1 MAKFNKDTQNRI
13 NTITEE
19 AELQKNMSG
28 ILTKKVGTYKKMSK
42 FQKDL
47 LVEMK
52 GEKDIAGKLTKL
64 QEKKEEIIKSTNK
77 KVKENQVLL
86 LKQLED
92 AESHLKSE
100 EKRKT
105 VTDQIK
111 DSGKSIAKDMAGLLG
126 ISQELSSAL
135 LKGSLAIIAMVAIK
149 EVAEVFVDMAKN
161 AKETSLSM
169 GVTGKEA
176 MKLQSQVKFA
186 QMSFEGMLLGSDK
199 LNTAM
204 TNIVEATGNVRI
216 PDGMI
221 TDVAALSQ
229 YLDPKNAISL
239 ARTLKN
245 AGQNT
250 EELRGFAEKYAES
263 VGGRGADG
271 LAYLASNQLALV
283 GLSED
288 QLKVKIQEGIQLK
301 QMGADMD
308 HLNQKAGEALDIES
322 SLRNEMKLRAITGK
336 EISMNALRAAQ
347 VSGDTK
353 KIAEEEAKLIAQLG
367 PQLKGNLQLQR
378 MIGDATGLSKEQM
391 LNYQNATAEAGD
403 RLKENTKEAGML
415 NGMFDGMGGIVGGV
429 LMAIAGLVTAM
440 LALWGLSKLF
450 SFFKLG
456 NPVTEFIGD
465 FGSKDVLMGAAAMVL
480 VAGSMLLFAMAMGKF
495 SEVMSVESVMATV
508 VGMALLGGAMLV
520 LALAV
525 GNPAT
530 AGMLLMASG
539 AMLVLAAAFLVFGYA
554 IQAIAKGFG
563 MLAELGTQIF
573 ELAMITPLFPI
584 IGMGL
589 MLLAGF
595 LALAGIGLLF
605 AAPGFLAFGIA
616 MIPFAAGMA
625 LLGVALPLVAEGMK
639 SFSDIVG
646 DLPGIAAGLLLF
658 GLSLIPLSLSIIPL
672 GFGMMIATP
681 GILGFAIA
689 ITILGA
695 ALKSISGGLDS
706 LQTFVNIVPSLTQL
720 VGLIP
725 GLIALSGAFY
735 LLSGSLMT
743 MSLGLAAISFLI
755 PTLAALGVLLPTVS
769 AAING
774 ESTSTDTESTPD
786 DGASSMAEV
795 VEEIKGLRQD
805 IANQPILINVDGK
818 VVSEITKVQARKL
831 STRGSVYGGGNK

>member
-1 MAKFNKDTQNRI
+1 
-13 NTITEE
+13 
-19 AELQKNMSG
+19 
-28 ILTKKVGTYKKMSK
+28 
-42 FQKDL
+42 
-47 LVEMK
+47 
-52 GEKDIAGKLTKL
+52 
-64 QEKKEEIIKSTNK
+64 
-77 KVKENQVLL
+77 
-86 LKQLED
+86 
-92 AESHLKSE
+92 
-100 EKRKT
+100 
-105 VTDQIK
+105 
-111 DSGKSIAKDMAGLLG
+111 
-126 ISQELSSAL
+126 
-135 LKGSLAIIAMVAIK
+135 
-149 EVAEVFVDMAKN
+149 
-161 AKETSLSM
+161 
-169 GVTGKEA
+169 
-176 MKLQSQVKFA
+176 
-186 QMSFEGMLLGSDK
+186 
-199 LNTAM
+199 
-204 TNIVEATGNVRI
+204 
-216 PDGMI
+216 
-221 TDVAALSQ
+221 
-229 YLDPKNAISL
+229 
-239 ARTLKN
+239 
-245 AGQNT
+245 
-250 EELRGFAEKYAES
+250 
-263 VGGRGADG
+263 
-271 LAYLASNQLALV
+271 
-283 GLSED
+283 
-288 QLKVKIQEGIQLK
+288 
-301 QMGADMD
+301 MGADMD

-391 LNYQNATAEAGD
+391 LNYQNATEEAGD
-403 RLKENTKEAGML
+403 RLKDNTKEAGML
-415 NGMFDGMGGIVGGV
+415 NGMFDGMGGLVGGV
-429 LMAIAGLVTAM
+429 LMAIAGLGVAM
-440 LALWGLSKLF
+440 LALWGVSKLF

-456 NPVTEFIGD
+456 NPVTDFIGD

-480 VAGSMLLFAMAMGKF
+480 VAGSMLIFAMAMGKF
-495 SEVMSVESVMATV
+495 GEVMSVESVMATV

-605 AAPGFLAFGIA
+605 AAPGFLYFGIA